1 MVYILAIETAS
12 TKCSVALSKNGEN
25 MAIKEDKS
33 LNYSHAEMLHQFIEE
48 VLAQSHLSIN
58 DLSAIA
64 VSKGPGSYTGL
75 RIGVSAAKGL
85 CFALDIPLIAISTL
99 EVLALQVVTSPNTY
113 IVPMLDARR
122 MEAYTAI
129 YNSNFDLVR
138 DVKAEILDKHS
149 FEAVLAHQKAL
160 FIGSATSKFE
170 TVISNANAVFISDA
184 LPSAKDIGRLA
195 FKQFEAGNTEDVAYF
210 EPFYLKDFVSFKA

>member
-12 TKCSVALSKNGEN
+12 TNCSVALSKNGEN

-99 EVLALQVVTSPNTY
+99 EVLALQVTSPNTY

-149 FEAVLAHQKAL
+149 FEAVLAHQKTL
-160 FIGSATSKFE
+160 FIGSAASKLD

-184 LPSAKDIGRLA
+184 LPSAKDIGMLA
-195 FKQFEAGNTEDVAYF
+195 FKQLEAGNTEDVAYF